1 MKICKILISSIILL
15 GLFGCEKVDTD
26 VIYAI
31 QSGKS
36 VSNIV
41 CGDEEYS
48 YRFDTQGCMSSILY
62 NKIALEYAFEY
73 QQDDKLVVTYG
84 NYVNTY
90 TYGQGKELLSI
101 KMLFSGLDS
110 GMATFEHSDGLPV
123 TYSLSSET
131 NPGYIVSRYTWDNGN
146 LTKIISEV
154 HEDLPGSVLEFEYTD
169 ILNNLDIPVP
179 FYGDWKLELHSD
191 PFVYPLMRTKNLPR
205 KISLS
210 GYDSYITYS
219 YEFNSDK
226 DLIRVKADQFS
237 EGKTYS
243 KVYEIRYY

>member
-1 MKICKILISSIILL
+1 MVRI
-15 GLFGCEKVDTD
+15 
-26 VIYAI
+26 
-31 QSGKS
+31 
-36 VSNIV
+36 
-41 CGDEEYS
+41 
-48 YRFDTQGCMSSILY
+48 TQ
-62 NKIALEYAFEY
+62 
-73 QQDDKLVVTYG
+73 
-84 NYVNTY
+84 
-90 TYGQGKELLSI
+90 
-101 KMLFSGLDS
+101 
-110 GMATFEHSDGLPV
+110 
-123 TYSLSSET
+123 
-131 NPGYIVSRYTWDNGN
+131 
-146 LTKIISEV
+146 
-154 HEDLPGSVLEFEYTD
+154 PGSVLEFEYTD

-179 FYGDWKLELHSD
+179 CYGDWKLELHSD